1 MVGIANGEIVVRMGR
16 IAFKGRLWMP
26 TRGEVRR
33 GEVTEQ
39 SDPFLVR
46 KLREPSLDHDIGT
59 LIPHALPCVDAAGVE
74 PSQEP
79 EPPHDGACD
88 SLGRLT
94 TRTPLPLLASL
105 SGVGGCQ
112 TKPPHTLLK

>member
-46 KLREPSLDHDIGT
+46 QLREPSLDHDLGT
-59 LIPHALPCVDAAGVE
+59 LIPHDLPCVDAAGVE
-74 PSQEP
+74 PRQDP
-79 EPPHDGACD
+79 EPPHDGACAAV
-88 SLGRLT
+88 GRLT
-94 TRTPLPLLASL
+94 TRAPFALLGRRYGAW
-105 SGVGGCQ
+105 
-112 TKPPHTLLK
+112 